1 MFLRFL
7 NINTL
12 DELKNYF
19 DKLNELDKSIASYLF
34 WSNFEKRK

>member
-1 MFLRFL
+1 MIKTFLDIK
-7 NINTL
+7 NL

-34 WSNFEKRK
+34 WSNFAKRK